1 MPGDSFVKLDSC
13 FFLAKDWAK
22 VSPLLIAAPI
32 RELIRVSFLLFAFRI
47 SSALT
52 APSKG
57 DFQKPHAP
65 SASPACG
72 SACETTTSTDSP
84 AACSSLL
91 RSLLKVA
98 AAYEARLYAERP

>member
-1 MPGDSFVKLDSC
+1 M
-13 FFLAKDWAK
+13 FFLAKANA
-22 VSPLLIAAPI
+22 LLIAAPI
-32 RELIRVSFLLFAFRI
+32 RVSFSLFAFQRTHG
-47 SSALT
+47 AF
-52 APSKG
+52 KG
-57 DFQKPHAP
+57 DFQKPPAP

-72 SACETTTSTDSP
+72 SACETTTSTDSR

>member
-22 VSPLLIAAPI
+22 VSSLLIAAPI
-32 RELIRVSFLLFAFRI
+32 RVSFFSAFRF
-47 SSALT
+47 SQFQRTHGAF
-52 APSKG
+52 KG

-72 SACETTTSTDSP
+72 SACETTTSTDSR